1 MSISG
6 SVGKAGKNYPADTG
20 VVQGLL
26 NPHAAKLG
34 IKPLVVDKICGP
46 LTINAITR
54 YQLMVVK
61 MPIPD
66 GRVDPGGQT
75 ITSLTGKPAP
85 VAGVITATRTVVKLN
100 IGHFIKKK
108 VVKDPADGTL
118 QDAYTAFDYDMPDK
132 GSRMVGAQFALAVP
146 NVITISPKAEMR
158 IGAVMDPGLLAHEQ
172 FHYDVGFVVARAFAH
187 QLTIA
192 RAHSLAA
199 LIADYAHLERLHF
212 QTRVKLIQ
220 RRYDIDTAHGTNAHY
235 QKIWLDRMAACI
247 ANPKANQIGGFWL

>member
-20 VVQGLL
+20 VVQALL

-34 IKPLVVDKICGP
+34 IKPLAVDKICGP

-66 GRVDPGGQT
+66 GRIDPGGQT

-85 VAGVITATRTVVKLN
+85 VDSVITATRTVAKLT

-108 VVKDPADGTL
+108 VVIDPADGTL
-118 QDAYTAFDYDMPDK
+118 QDAYTAFDYDIPDV
-132 GSRMVGAQFALAVP
+132 GSRMVGTQHAMGVP
-146 NVITISPKAEMR
+146 NVITISPKAELR
-158 IGAVMDPGLLAHEQ
+158 IGATLTPGLLAHEQ
-172 FHYDVGFVVARAFAH
+172 FHYDVGFVVARALAH

-192 RAHSLAA
+192 REPSLAA
-199 LIADYAHLERLHF
+199 LKTTFVSRANLHF
-212 QTRVKLIQ
+212 HRRVGLIQ
-220 RRYDIDTAHGTNAHY
+220 RRYDIDTSHGANAHY
-235 QKIWLDRMAACI
+235 QKIWLDRMTTCLG
-247 ANPKANQIGGFWL
+247 NPKANQIGGFWL